1 MAAVGKLAIRAVF
14 ADDSKSTITID
25 NINPQTG
32 VNPQLK
38 SLIMNFNTERGG
50 TLAGKMK
57 SKNGFNWIGIDSATY
72 TVTNRQYIF

>member
-32 VNPQLK
+32 VNPQIK
-38 SLIMNFNTERGG
+38 SLIMNFNAERGG
-50 TLAGKMK
+50 TLASKMK
-57 SKNGFNWIGIDSATY
+57 SKNGFNWIGIDKATAVQ
-72 TVTNRQYIF
+72 TRRTYIF